1 MPSDILSGVMQS
13 GSRGWPTTVH
23 RREPRIL
30 SVEFFNGVL
39 KNERKRAERCNQPFV
54 VLVVAADDQP
64 DAAAAFMWNPVV
76 EAMAALTRET
86 DVMGWIARRSVLGV
100 IMTEVRTLDAAAAH
114 ELEALVAR
122 ELVARLDAETAAK
135 LSIRLQVHSEQKRTE
150 EAGTLPGGPQR
161 TTYDAIKRGLDVVG
175 SLLLLVA
182 LAPVLFLL
190 GALVKLT
197 SRGPVFFGQ
206 ERVGQRM
213 KPFTVLKFRTMYV
226 NADPKLHRDYVT
238 DFIKKSNSQGPK
250 ADENTIFK
258 LTNDPR
264 VTFAG
269 RILRKTS
276 LDELPQLWNVLRGDM
291 SLVGPRPPI
300 PYEVEQYKPWHCR
313 RVLEAKPGITGLWQV
328 TGRGRTTFDDMV
340 RLDLRYVRT
349 CSLRTDLKILLATP
363 RAVISGRVPADV
375 AGLFCRRTNTSAL
388 GLTFG
393 WARMSASANSSI
405 STDVRLA
412 TRRKLV
418 RSSRSRKMHG
428 SADDARFRATPLSAR
443 V

>member
-1 MPSDILSGVMQS
+1 MPSEMLSGVMQS
-13 GSRGWPTTVH
+13 RSRGGSTTVH
-23 RREPRIL
+23 RRESRIL
-30 SVEFFNGVL
+30 SEELFNGVL
-39 KNERKRAERCNQPFV
+39 KNERMRAERCNQPFV

-64 DAAAAFMWNPVV
+64 DAAVAFMWNPVL

-100 IMTEVRTLDAAAAH
+100 IMTEIRTLDAAAAH

-122 ELVARLDAETAAK
+122 ELVARLDAKTAAK
-135 LSIRLQVHSEQKRTE
+135 LSVRLQVHSEQKRME
-150 EAGTLPGGPQR
+150 EAGTLPGEPQK

-175 SLLLLVA
+175 SLLLLVT

-206 ERVGQRM
+206 ERVGQKM

-238 DFIKKSNSQGPK
+238 DFIKKSSSQSLK
-250 ADENTIFK
+250 ADDNRIFK

-300 PYEVEQYKPWHCR
+300 PYEVEQYQPWHRR
-313 RVLEAKPGITGLWQV
+313 RVLDAKPGITGLWQV
-328 TGRGRTTFDDMV
+328 AGRGRTTFDDMV
-340 RLDLRYVRT
+340 RLDLRYART

-363 RAVISGRVPADV
+363 RAVISGKGA
-375 AGLFCRRTNTSAL
+375 C
-388 GLTFG
+388 
-393 WARMSASANSSI
+393 
-405 STDVRLA
+405 
-412 TRRKLV
+412 
-418 RSSRSRKMHG
+418 
-428 SADDARFRATPLSAR
+428 
-443 V
+443 

>member
-1 MPSDILSGVMQS
+1 V
-13 GSRGWPTTVH
+13 
-23 RREPRIL
+23 
-30 SVEFFNGVL
+30 
-39 KNERKRAERCNQPFV
+39 
-54 VLVVAADDQP
+54 
-64 DAAAAFMWNPVV
+64 
-76 EAMAALTRET
+76 
-86 DVMGWIARRSVLGV
+86 
-100 IMTEVRTLDAAAAH
+100 
-114 ELEALVAR
+114 
-122 ELVARLDAETAAK
+122 
-135 LSIRLQVHSEQKRTE
+135 
-150 EAGTLPGGPQR
+150 
-161 TTYDAIKRGLDVVG
+161 IKRGLDVAG
-175 SLLLLVA
+175 SLVLLVA
-182 LAPVLFLL
+182 LGPLLFLL

-238 DFIKKSNSQGPK
+238 DFIKKSSSQGLT
-250 ADENTIFK
+250 ADENRIFK

-340 RLDLRYVRT
+340 RLDLRYART
-349 CSLRTDLKILLATP
+349 RSLRTDLKILLATP
-363 RAVISGRVPADV
+363 RAVISGKGA
-375 AGLFCRRTNTSAL
+375 C
-388 GLTFG
+388 
-393 WARMSASANSSI
+393 
-405 STDVRLA
+405 
-412 TRRKLV
+412 
-418 RSSRSRKMHG
+418 
-428 SADDARFRATPLSAR
+428 
-443 V
+443 